1 MFGVDTLKS
10 YAEMTCDSLTPDF
23 LSYISVR
30 TYDFLV
36 VTTSRKSKSS
46 KRLRRGGAFVLSP
59 CLAKSSRY
67 PPQTWARV
75 CLAAPG
81 ELPLARPRGAA
92 GRSCSGRPADEQRH
106 RLGRVA
112 RRRGA
117 RRVVRPRVADARPCD
132 APHTRVFSGSVSQR
146 RTVKSPEPDI

>member
-23 LSYISVR
+23 VSYISVR

-59 CLAKSSRY
+59 YLAKSSRY
-67 PPQTWARV
+67 PPQTWASAK
-75 CLAAPG
+75 AA
-81 ELPLARPRGAA
+81 LR
-92 GRSCSGRPADEQRH
+92 
-106 RLGRVA
+106 A
-112 RRRGA
+112 RRRRGRSGQGRGSGCA
-117 RRVVRPRVADARPCD
+117 DGCDRR
-132 APHTRVFSGSVSQR
+132 
-146 RTVKSPEPDI
+146 SPECRR

>member
-23 LSYISVR
+23 VSYISVR

-36 VTTSRKSKSS
+36 VTTSRKFKSS

-67 PPQTWARV
+67 PPQTWAIV
-75 CLAAPG
+75 L
-81 ELPLARPRGAA
+81 RPRQFRG
-92 GRSCSGRPADEQRH
+92 DENIKQH
-106 RLGRVA
+106 A
-112 RRRGA
+112 PRGLHQSH
-117 RRVVRPRVADARPCD
+117 VLTSEYVPG
-132 APHTRVFSGSVSQR
+132 HLHSQLL
-146 RTVKSPEPDI
+146 V

>member
-23 LSYISVR
+23 VSYILVR

-67 PPQTWARV
+67 PPQTWASAASASVWRV
-75 CLAAPG
+75 SISLTRKRRANVVARAFDLATSPAH
-81 ELPLARPRGAA
+81 LALRVLAGAA
-92 GRSCSGRPADEQRH
+92 C
-106 RLGRVA
+106 
-112 RRRGA
+112 
-117 RRVVRPRVADARPCD
+117 
-132 APHTRVFSGSVSQR
+132 
-146 RTVKSPEPDI
+146 

>member
-67 PPQTWARV
+67 PPQTWAI
-75 CLAAPG
+75 LMAI
-81 ELPLARPRGAA
+81 GAA
-92 GRSCSGRPADEQRH
+92 SQARH
-106 RLGRVA
+106 GVA
-112 RRRGA
+112 RVSSVA
-117 RRVVRPRVADARPCD
+117 KNRVILMRM
-132 APHTRVFSGSVSQR
+132 TRAVVSA
-146 RTVKSPEPDI
+146 